1 MKKLL
6 KKLED
11 VYAASAFAEAGEFE
25 TAKQILREEDRPQ
38 KVDRISQTK
47 RARKELRAPGIKR

>member
-25 TAKQILREEDRPQ
+25 TAKQILRGENRPQ
-38 KVDRISQTK
+38 KVDRISPIK
-47 RARKELRAPGIKR
+47 RTRKEVRAPGIKR

>member
-25 TAKQILREEDRPQ
+25 TAREIMREEDRPQ
-38 KVDRISQTK
+38 KVDRISPTK